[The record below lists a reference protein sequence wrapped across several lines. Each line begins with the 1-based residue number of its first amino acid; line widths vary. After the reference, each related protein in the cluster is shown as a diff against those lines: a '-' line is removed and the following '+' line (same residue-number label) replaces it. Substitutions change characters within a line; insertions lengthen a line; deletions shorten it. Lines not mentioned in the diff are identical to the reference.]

1 MKDITKFGYWH
12 KVKRVVAGPDDVSD
26 RCSEMHPSNLK
37 HNRQWLEAM
46 VEAGHM
52 TEKQKNMVLALHQAD
67 VETVSNTDKPNRQTK
82 YEDYGQL
89 TRCEKKLCMAVTSE
103 EETKGDIRSVC
114 RKAQKKDHKCDKWS
128 TELLREKCK
137 AKHWTSKCD
146 KWSTERLREKCEAK
160 HWTFKWINKHN
171 TR

>member
-1 MKDITKFGYWH
+1 MG
-12 KVKRVVAGPDDVSD
+12 KRVVAGPDDVSD
-26 RCSEMHPSNLK
+26 RCSELHPSNLK

-89 TRCEKKLCMAVTSE
+89 TRCQKKKQRVISARCAERL
-103 EETKGDIRSVC
+103 K
-114 RKAQKKDHKCDKWS
+114 KKDHKCDKWS

-137 AKHWTSKCD
+137 AKHWTSNSKCD
-146 KWSTERLREKCEAK
+146 KWSTERLRE
-160 HWTFKWINKHN
+160 
-171 TR
+171 